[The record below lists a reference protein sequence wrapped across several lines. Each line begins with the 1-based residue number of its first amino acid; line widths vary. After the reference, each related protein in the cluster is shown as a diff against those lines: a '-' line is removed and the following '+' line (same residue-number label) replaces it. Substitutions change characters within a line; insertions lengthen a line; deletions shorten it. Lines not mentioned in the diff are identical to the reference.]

1 MEEKLK
7 EIFSIIFDMEESE
20 ITDELSP
27 QTNEAWESI
36 THLMII
42 TEIESVFEVTI
53 NEEIIPDLNTFK
65 KIKDE
70 LKRMNVV

>member
-1 MEEKLK
+1 MEDKLK
-7 EIFSIIFDMEESE
+7 EIFASIFDLEESE
-20 ITDELSP
+20 IMDDLSP

-42 TEIESVFEVTI
+42 TEIESVFDIAI
-53 NEEIIPDLNTFK
+53 NEEIIPDLNSFK

-70 LKRMNVV
+70 LLSMNVK

>member
-1 MEEKLK
+1 MEDKLK
-7 EIFSIIFDMEESE
+7 EIFSSIFDLEESE

-42 TEIESVFEVTI
+42 TEIESVFDITI

-70 LKRMNVV
+70 LISMNVK